1 MKIYT
6 YSCEAG
12 YYAQQVQ
19 IKQLTSELI
28 NEAIENRQ
36 ENGRITP
43 DEFALYAE
51 IMNKAQDSLAYAKKE
66 LAEHTNSNADAEGD
80 EE

>member
-6 YSCEAG
+6 YSSEAG

-51 IMNKAQDSLAYAKKE
+51 IMNRAQDNVEYARKE
-66 LAEHTNSNADAEGD
+66 LAEHTDRNADAKGD
-80 EE
+80 EA

>member
-1 MKIYT
+1 MKIIT
-6 YSCEAG
+6 YSHEAG
-12 YYAQQVQ
+12 YYTQQVQ

-28 NEAIENRQ
+28 NEAIASRQ
-36 ENGRITP
+36 KNGGITP

-51 IMNKAQDSLAYAKKE
+51 IMNRAQDNVEYARKE